1 MILKRISGPAS
12 ELVTVADVK
21 LHTHIDYDVEDTLIE
36 NWIKAARI
44 AAEDYQ
50 GRAYYTQVYDLYF
63 DSFPCSVFEIPR
75 PPLVSVDSLKYY
87 DTANTEYDFD
97 LNDLIID
104 TSSEPGRISL
114 GYSVQWPT
122 VTLRPINGVKIRFTA
137 GYGDAGGTTTTPD
150 FVITAVPSS
159 VKDVIYVYCAW
170 RNENRAGE
178 TDLPRQFYDILR
190 PDRIVQC

>member
-1 MILKRISGPAS
+1 
-12 ELVTVADVK
+12 
-21 LHTHIDYDVEDTLIE
+21 
-36 NWIKAARI
+36 
-44 AAEDYQ
+44 
-50 GRAYYTQVYDLYF
+50 
-63 DSFPCSVFEIPR
+63 
-75 PPLVSVDSLKYY
+75 LKYY
-87 DTANTEYDFD
+87 DTANVEYDFD

-122 VTLRPINGVKIRFTA
+122 VTLRPINSVKIRFTA

-150 FVITAVPSS
+150 FVIESVPSS
-159 VKDVIYVYCAW
+159 VKDAIYVYCAW

-178 TDLPRQFYDILR
+178 VDLPKQFYDILR